1 MRKMFSALFILLV
14 LGLSSA
20 FAQDKPAWQ
29 TIELTNAATLETF
42 TFADFE
48 GKTVFVEPMAT
59 WCSNCRS
66 QLRNVQEASLQT
78 DDSVVYIALS
88 VEGNL
93 ANEALA
99 EYAEK
104 EGFSFIFAVAST
116 ELLQALV
123 EDFGRSVTNPPAT
136 PHFIISAD
144 GSFGELVTGRESAEQ
159 LLEQIM
165 AAN

>member
-1 MRKMFSALFILLV
+1 MKRMFIPILAMVV
-14 LGLSSA
+14 LGLSST

-59 WCSNCRS
+59 WCSNCRT
-66 QLRNVQEASLQT
+66 QLKNVQEASLQT

-93 ANEALA
+93 ANEKLA
-99 EYAEK
+99 EYAER
-104 EGFSFIFAVAST
+104 EGFPFIFAVAST

-123 EDFGRSVTNPPAT
+123 EDFGRTVTNPPAT
-136 PHFIISAD
+136 PHFIINAD